1 MVLYGQLCR
10 ADRKKKKNRFIDDPP
25 YLELMSP
32 VRVLG
37 GDGEVIFFASINS
50 KARKNM
56 EIKKAS
62 HYAVVFFH
70 EEKGPSLCPTT
81 LLILFVPAQMSKQL
95 LLNGDP
101 DHDAAVCSLLKGDSQ
116 AEVLDTSEEALD
128 EETGKL
134 L

>member
-37 GDGEVIFFASINS
+37 GDGEVIFFVSINS

-56 EIKKAS
+56 EIKRLHIMRSYFSMRK
-62 HYAVVFFH
+62 
-70 EEKGPSLCPTT
+70 KGPSLCPN
-81 LLILFVPAQMSKQL
+81 LWILFVPAQMSKQL
-95 LLNGDP
+95 LR
-101 DHDAAVCSLLKGDSQ
+101 
-116 AEVLDTSEEALD
+116 
-128 EETGKL
+128 
-134 L
+134 